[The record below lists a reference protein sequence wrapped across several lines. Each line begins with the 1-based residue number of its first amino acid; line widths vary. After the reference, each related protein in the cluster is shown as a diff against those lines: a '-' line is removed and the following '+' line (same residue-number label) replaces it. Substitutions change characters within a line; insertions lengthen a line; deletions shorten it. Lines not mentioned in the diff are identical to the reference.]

1 MLIAYKIFMPHCFTH
16 TFFFS
21 LAQHNS
27 YEPKIRRRSN
37 PEREEE
43 KTSKGMFHLITHC
56 LAHMIFMLQIK
67 FCRHVVQSNYFDTVA
82 SAYARF
88 STQAAR

>member
-1 MLIAYKIFMPHCFTH
+1 MINKRYTH

-56 LAHMIFMLQIK
+56 LAHMIFMLQF
-67 FCRHVVQSNYFDTVA
+67 FCRDVAQNNYFDSLA
-82 SAYARF
+82 SPYARF
-88 STQAAR
+88 STQTAR